1 MPKLTDRFLSSFRVD
16 PPRKDRLAFDSE
28 CPGLG
33 VRATTKGT
41 RSFVVQ
47 WTDPGTKR
55 KVREPIGVWG
65 SITIEQARSAAR
77 ARLGEVAKGID
88 PAAER
93 ARRKAVDRAL
103 REEQALT
110 FESLIADWARLH
122 LAARRP
128 RYVAESQRAIRLAFR
143 DHLKRPAARLTR
155 VEVVG
160 VLDGIASAD
169 KATTAGRTMAY
180 GRAAYGW
187 AVKRG
192 KVPSNPFS
200 GLPISSGARERDR
213 VLTDGELNRV
223 WHATGRLAFPFG
235 PFYRLAILTLQRR
248 EEVAGMRWSEI
259 DDDLTRWTIPA
270 DRMKNGKP
278 HDVHLSEVAREL
290 LRSIPRRPG
299 VDLIFTT
306 NGRTSISGYSKG
318 KKALDAAIAEQ
329 SQDSHAVSPWR
340 LHDLRRTGVS
350 KLAAIG
356 FDLIVADKLLAHRPA
371 RLRGVASVY
380 QRYDFW
386 VERVRALDAWAA
398 HVTGLGRTGNI
409 VPIKARAR

>member
-1 MPKLTDRFLSSFRVD
+1 MPKLTDRFLSSFRVE
-16 PPRKDRLAFDSE
+16 PPRKDRLVFDSE

-33 VRATTKGT
+33 VRATTRGT

-47 WTDPGTKR
+47 WTDPATKR

-65 SITIEQARSAAR
+65 SITIEQARTAAR
-77 ARLGEVAKGID
+77 ARLGEVAKGMD

-93 ARRKAVDRAL
+93 ARRKAAVNAL
-103 REEQALT
+103 RAEEALT
-110 FESLIADWARLH
+110 LDALITDWARLH
-122 LAARRP
+122 LVARRP

-143 DHLKRPAARLTR
+143 DYLKRPAARLSR
-155 VEVVG
+155 AEVIG
-160 VLDGIASAD
+160 VLDRIAKAD

-200 GLPISSGARERDR
+200 GLPISSGATERDR
-213 VLTDGELNRV
+213 VLTDGELKRV
-223 WHATGRLAFPFG
+223 WDATGRMNYPFG
-235 PFYRLAILTLQRR
+235 VFYRVAILTLQRR

-259 DDDLTRWTIPA
+259 DDDLTRWRIPA

-278 HDVHLSEVAREL
+278 HDVHLSDATRES
-290 LRSIPRRPG
+290 LRSIPRRTG
-299 VDLIFTT
+299 IDLVFTT
-306 NGRTSISGYSKG
+306 NGRTPISGYSKG
-318 KKALDAAIAEQ
+318 KKALDAAIADQ
-329 SQDSHAVSPWR
+329 RQDSQPAPWR

-356 FDLIVADKLLAHRPA
+356 FDSIVADKLLAHQPA

-380 QRYDFW
+380 QRHNFW
-386 VERVRALDAWAA
+386 DERTRALDAWAA
-398 HVTGLGRTGNI
+398 HVAGLVRTGN
-409 VPIKARAR
+409 VVSLTARAG